1 MVTAMTQ
8 AIIAWFLGVIAALAG
23 FVGIG
28 QPETRQETQGNA
40 PANAQEEAAK
50 ASREDTAADA
60 MPTLLT
66 HPSSSNQTPPQPQP
80 DASPE
85 LSAPA
90 PRTQATTSPAS
101 ARGGKS
107 AQARP
112 PSDQPSRAPTSTTTP
127 NIPVSTP
134 SSQPQPPA
142 QWSVI
147 NQKARSSLVNI
158 RCIRQATTTQG
169 VLVSSIS
176 GSGVF
181 IDQRGVILTNA
192 HIAYPL
198 ALSGTPEF
206 GDARCEVRSGAP
218 ARPLGEAS
226 LLFLPLAWAQEN
238 AAIATTRESYLSTGE
253 YDYALLRLKSA
264 APGADLTTRT
274 AAPWLPTI
282 PQKGQEV
289 LVAAYPVEFYS
300 PEIIERALYP
310 VSTIATVAERYA
322 FSSDPSIAA
331 IFSLP
336 GVILAQKG
344 ASGGGVF
351 LESGALTGI
360 ITTGGISAASTGDR
374 VLYALSLSSVDLSL
388 RHATGMGLQ
397 AVLAGDLDEREEWF
411 REGVLPRVRE
421 ALLRQER

>member
-1 MVTAMTQ
+1 MRR
-8 AIIAWFLGVIAALAG
+8 
-23 FVGIG
+23 
-28 QPETRQETQGNA
+28 PPPR
-40 PANAQEEAAK
+40 
-50 ASREDTAADA
+50 
-60 MPTLLT
+60 
-66 HPSSSNQTPPQPQP
+66 PSFSDQTPQQPQTN
-80 DASPE
+80 ASSGP
-85 LSAPA
+85 SAPA
-90 PRTQATTSPAS
+90 PRPQGADSPAPQGGASTQA
-101 ARGGKS
+101 R
-107 AQARP
+107 Q
-112 PSDQPSRAPTSTTTP
+112 PSNQPSRAPASTTTP
-127 NIPVSTP
+127 KTPVSAT

-158 RCIRQATTTQG
+158 RCVRRATTTQG

-181 IDQRGVILTNA
+181 IDPRGVILTNA

-206 GDARCEVRSGAP
+206 GDVRCEVRSGAP
-218 ARPLGEAS
+218 ARFLGEAS
-226 LLFLPLAWAQEN
+226 LLFLPLAWAREN
-238 AAIATTRESYLSTGE
+238 SGITTARETYLSTGE

-264 APGADLTTRT
+264 APDADLATRT

-310 VSTIATVAERYA
+310 VSTIANVAERYA
-322 FSSDPSIAA
+322 FSSNPSVAA
-331 IFSLP
+331 TFSLP

-351 LESGALTGI
+351 LENGALTGI
-360 ITTGGISAASTGDR
+360 ITTGGVSATSTGDR
-374 VLYALSLSSVDLSL
+374 VLYALSLLSIDMSL
-388 RHATGMGLQ
+388 RKATGMGLQ
-397 AVLAGDLDEREEWF
+397 ALLAGDLDAREEWF
-411 REGVLPRVRE
+411 REGVLPRVRQ
-421 ALLRQER
+421 ALLH